1 MEFERR
7 SLEQGRL
14 IRTVQIRDFKGFG
27 LHMIKQRKAAGMLRT
42 ILSSVLASYPESLE
56 AAFMV
61 NTPASFTV
69 AWNMFSPLFN
79 ARTRARIHMLGSDY
93 QTQLLGYVEMD
104 TIRQLVQLGGDEGP
118 VGEGGRGS
126 ITVAAGK
133 RCEQSVVVA
142 PEQKVKWHFELQSHD
157 LNFHVSFVQS
167 TSADARSVPRGLH
180 RFVTLI
186 RSEPT
191 KLLAKTKF
199 SSGSHSGECVAPDA
213 GVMIFTFDNHF
224 SWARSKSL
232 HFEIQ

>member
-7 SLEQGRL
+7 SQEQGRL

-167 TSADARSVPRGLH
+167 TSADA
-180 RFVTLI
+180 
-186 RSEPT
+186 SEPT